1 MVPQLGWQG
10 KGFGAAVALVS
21 LSLLLLLHV
30 VHGYLVTLQLDP
42 TLRLKFTEIT
52 RKSESKAMH
61 GFLVQVQI

>member
-30 VHGYLVTLQLDP
+30 VHGYLVTFQLDP

-52 RKSESKAMH
+52 RKSEADTMH